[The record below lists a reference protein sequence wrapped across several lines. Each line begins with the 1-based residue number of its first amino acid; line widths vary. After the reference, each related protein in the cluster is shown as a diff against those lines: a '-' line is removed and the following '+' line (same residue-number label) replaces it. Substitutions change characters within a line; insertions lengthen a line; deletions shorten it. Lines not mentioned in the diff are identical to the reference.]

1 MIVHPHQRADT
12 MSEQNSPVKGDTY
25 VCDTCQMALLVT
37 KDCACEEG
45 EPFFACCG
53 EKMTKKNDAG
63 S

>member
-1 MIVHPHQRADT
+1 